1 MRVILSLS
9 KGDIVVGRTRA
20 QQITAVI
27 VQGIKYRCCVAIVQ
41 SVRVACAMVLSA
53 QRGPSQGV
61 DVGLAVITNDARRS
75 RRGRRFG
82 ANGTLLAL
90 KQSV

>member
-1 MRVILSLS
+1 MRVILSLPES
-9 KGDIVVGRTRA
+9 DIVVGRTRA

-27 VQGIKYRCCVAIVQ
+27 VQGIKYRCCVAIIQ
-41 SVRVACAMVLSA
+41 SVRVARAMIFTT
-53 QRGPSQGV
+53 QRGSSQGV
-61 DVGLAVITNDARRS
+61 DVGIAVITNDAGRS

-90 KQSV
+90 KQNT